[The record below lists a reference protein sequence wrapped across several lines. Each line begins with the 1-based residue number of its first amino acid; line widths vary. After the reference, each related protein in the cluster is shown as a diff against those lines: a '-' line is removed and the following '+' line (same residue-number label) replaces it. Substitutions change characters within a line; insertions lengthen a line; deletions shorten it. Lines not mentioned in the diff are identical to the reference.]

1 MTLARLYRSMSV
13 AAAILLAAGMTSH
26 TDIVSAQTPMDSGYA
41 DVPGG
46 RIYYEAAGQGDPV
59 VLIHGGFGD
68 RRMWDAQF
76 SALARNYRVV
86 RYDHRGF
93 GRSSRPT
100 APYSATQDLIALLD
114 HLHITTANIVGNS
127 MGGGIALDFA
137 LLHPDRV
144 KKVVVVSSG
153 ANGYP
158 YDEAD
163 FASMRAVFATGAS
176 SVDRAA
182 AQWLK
187 EPMIAVASSKPRTAA
202 LVRTMVFDNR
212 AVFNMEHWPWEDFT
226 RTAWERLG
234 ELRMPVLFIVGDHD
248 IPAVQRSAAIA
259 VRKIRR
265 AELVRIRNAD
275 HLPQMVDPDGFN
287 RQLLRFLAPADG
299 AAR

>member
-1 MTLARLYRSMSV
+1 MTLARLYRRVSV
-13 AAAILLAAGMTSH
+13 ATAILLAAGPTSH
-26 TDIVSAQTPMDSGYA
+26 TDMVSAQTPMDTGWA
-41 DVPGG
+41 DVAGG

-59 VLIHGGFGD
+59 ILIHGGFGD

-76 SALARNYRVV
+76 AALARSHRVV

-100 APYSATQDLIALLD
+100 APYSATQDLVDLLD
-114 HLHITTANIVGNS
+114 HLDIPAAHIVGNS

-137 LLHPDRV
+137 VLHPDRV
-144 KKVVVVSSG
+144 KKLVVVSSG

-158 YDEAD
+158 YDDAD

-187 EPMIAVASSKPRTAA
+187 EPMIAIASSKPRTAA
-202 LVRTMVFDNR
+202 LVRSMVLDNR
-212 AVFNMEHWPWEDFT
+212 AVFNMQNWPWEDF
-226 RTAWERLG
+226 RPTAWERLS
-234 ELRMPVLFIVGDHD
+234 ELRLPVLFVVGDRD
-248 IPAVQRSAAIA
+248 IPAVQRAAAAA
-259 VRKIRR
+259 VRRIRQ

-287 RQLLRFLAPADG
+287 RQLLRFLAPTDG
-299 AAR
+299 TAR

>member
-1 MTLARLYRSMSV
+1 
-13 AAAILLAAGMTSH
+13 
-26 TDIVSAQTPMDSGYA
+26 MDTGYA

-59 VLIHGGFGD
+59 ILIHGGFGD

-76 SALARNYRVV
+76 AALARGFRVV

-93 GRSSRPT
+93 GRSTRPT
-100 APYSATQDLIALLD
+100 APYSATQDLLALLD
-114 HLHITTANIVGNS
+114 HLEIPAAHIVGNS

-137 LLHPDRV
+137 VLHPDRV
-144 KKVVVVSSG
+144 KKLVVVSSG

-163 FASMRAVFATGAS
+163 FASMRAVLATGAV

-182 AQWLK
+182 TQWLK
-187 EPMIAVASSKPRTAA
+187 EPMIAIASSKPGTAA
-202 LVRTMVFDNR
+202 LVRRMVFDNR
-212 AVFNMEHWPWEDFT
+212 AVFDMQNWPWEDFSP
-226 RTAWERLG
+226 TAWQRLG
-234 ELRMPVLFIVGDHD
+234 ELRMPVMFVVGDHD
-248 IPAVQRSAAIA
+248 ITPVQQAATAA

-265 AELVRIRNAD
+265 AEIVRIRNAD

-287 RQLLRFLAPADG
+287 RQLLRFLAPDG
-299 AAR
+299 AAP